1 MNKPVNNK
9 EQLIILIKKHQT
21 EIKKFG
27 VTKLGIFGSFV
38 RNEPTPAS
46 DIDFLIEF
54 DPPKKTFRNF
64 MGLIDFLES
73 LTGRTIELVTPQ
85 SLSPYIG
92 PHILKSVEYVTLA
105 A

>member
-9 EQLIILIKKHQT
+9 EQLIILIKEHQT

-38 RNEPTPAS
+38 RNEPTENS
-46 DIDFLIEF
+46 DVDFLIEF
-54 DPPKKTFRNF
+54 NPPQKTFKNF
-64 MGLIDFLES
+64 MGLAYYLEN
-73 LTGRTIELVTPQ
+73 LVGRSVEVLTPQ

-92 PHILKSVEYVTLA
+92 PRILKTVEYVALA
-105 A
+105 S